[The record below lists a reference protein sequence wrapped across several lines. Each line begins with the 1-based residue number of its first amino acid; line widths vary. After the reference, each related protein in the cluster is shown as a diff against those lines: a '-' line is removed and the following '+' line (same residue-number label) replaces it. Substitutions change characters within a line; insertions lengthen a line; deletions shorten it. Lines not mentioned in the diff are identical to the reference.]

1 MVNGSPT
8 GRIVGNASRKKGTF
22 MKDMKKHG
30 IIGALNDVNKFT
42 EFFEQSASP
51 GRNNQKDAQESFEKR

>member
-30 IIGALNDVNKFT
+30 IKMPRSLLKKGSSKN
-42 EFFEQSASP
+42 
-51 GRNNQKDAQESFEKR
+51 